1 MSEASAAGK
10 RVKAQV
16 LSGFR
21 DQLPAQMI
29 LRRMLIE
36 RFRAVFEAHGFEPID
51 TPALEYLEVL
61 TGKAGENE
69 KLMYHFT
76 DHGGRD
82 VGLRYDLTVPLARYV
97 ANHQN
102 ELPLP
107 FKRYHIAPVWRAEK
121 AQRGRFREFY
131 QCDADI
137 VGSPSTTADAEAI
150 SMVGEI
156 LAAAGLPEFSV
167 SISHRQ
173 LLAGIA
179 RVSGISSDLA
189 SVVYRTV
196 DKLHKIG
203 SDAVRQE
210 LVDAGA
216 SEDAAS
222 RLLEQITHRGSN
234 EELIERIRH
243 LAANEPELSEALDQL
258 GELFSLLESLA
269 PESDCFRLDLTL
281 ARGLDYYTGI
291 VYEATV
297 DKPRIGSVS
306 GGGRYDGLVGSFAGR
321 HIPAVGIS
329 IGLERILEVANEF
342 NLVEAP
348 SSVADVIVIYSED
361 ALSYAAGIARQLR
374 QEGLNT
380 DLSLMARRS
389 FGDQLKY
396 TERRGIPIA
405 VIAGGAE
412 RDSAVANIKV
422 LATGEQVT
430 VPLGATAREVRAR
443 IVAR

>member
-1 MSEASAAGK
+1 MSDAKSSNR

-29 LRRMLIE
+29 LRRTLIE

-76 DHGGRD
+76 DHGDREI
-82 VGLRYDLTVPLARYV
+82 GLRYDLTVPLARYV

-102 ELPLP
+102 DLPMP

-137 VGSPSTTADAEAI
+137 VGVASARADAEAI

-156 LAAAGLPEFSV
+156 LEVAGLPQFTV
-167 SISHRQ
+167 NISHRQ

-179 RVSGISSDLA
+179 RVAGIADDLA
-189 SVVYRTV
+189 PTVYRTV

-203 SDAVRQE
+203 GAAVQAE
-210 LVDAGA
+210 LIEAGA
-216 SEDAAS
+216 DPFAAT
-222 RLLEQITHRGSN
+222 RLLELISLKGTN
-234 EELIERIRH
+234 EEI
-243 LAANEPELSEALDQL
+243 LAAVRGLGTDDDALNAAVENL
-258 GELFSLLESLA
+258 AELFELLESLA
-269 PESDCFRLDLTL
+269 PGKDCFILDLTL

-291 VYEATV
+291 VYEASV
-297 DKPRIGSVS
+297 DEPKVGSVS
-306 GGGRYDGLVGSFAGR
+306 GGGRYDGLVGMFAGR
-321 HIPAVGIS
+321 EIPAMGIS
-329 IGLERILEVANEF
+329 IGLERILEVAEEF
-342 NLVEAP
+342 NLVSTP
-348 SSVADVIVIYSED
+348 QSVCDAIVIYQD
-361 ALSYAAGIARQLR
+361 DTFDYATSIARSLR
-374 QEGLNT
+374 HRGLNV
-380 DLSLMARRS
+380 DFSLLVRK
-389 FGDQLKY
+389 GIGEQLKY
-396 TERRGIPIA
+396 AERRGIPVA
-405 VIAGGAE
+405 VIAGTAE
-412 RDSAVANIKV
+412 AEAMTANIKV
-422 LATGEQVT
+422 IATGDQSTESLAD
-430 VPLGATAREVRAR
+430 VPDV
-443 IVAR
+443 VARLRDK